1 MKHDVPQYSEPIIDK
16 KIVTFNE
23 RPQEDKVTNGNYE
36 ETSTLVRE
44 TVLLYKIRAF
54 TRKFR
59 CLRNVL

>member
-1 MKHDVPQYSEPIIDK
+1 MKHDVPQYSEPIINK

-44 TVLLYKIRAF
+44 TVLLSKIRAF